1 MPMRR
6 AKGKIKYINTP
17 KYKMWAIPSFCSTS
31 LSYNTVTV
39 LFFNLEKKNQLI
51 LLRKKKPSQ
60 QRLDKERS
68 TPTTFPEFNRG
79 LRWCQV

>member
-51 LLRKKKPSQ
+51 LLRKKKRVNRDWTRKGAPQ
-60 QRLDKERS
+60 PHFLNS
-68 TPTTFPEFNRG
+68 TG
-79 LRWCQV
+79 V

>member
-39 LFFNLEKKNQLI
+39 LFFNLEKKKSAYSF
-51 LLRKKKPSQ
+51 KKKKTESTETGQ
-60 QRLDKERS
+60 GKEHPNHIS
-68 TPTTFPEFNRG
+68 
-79 LRWCQV
+79 